1 MVRTSTNVVMLMAE
15 KSPIKIEIPT
25 PRSIDE
31 LIAMA
36 IAMEREA
43 ASRYDVLAADMAIAG
58 RQELVDLF
66 ESLAAEERKHEAY
79 IEAWRGTSLPAASFK
94 WRSPESLT
102 DDAAADAGGAASMTP
117 HRALAL
123 AVHNEERAF
132 AFFSNIASAAS
143 DGEIR
148 ERAERLAVEELDH
161 VVRLRLERRRAY
173 RAESEAPARAAAKLG
188 IRAVRSLDALYA
200 RAAVIEAEAERD
212 VAACLQAALAVD
224 DDKSAAMLRRI
235 SEQIS
240 AMRSRL
246 PVSPASD
253 PAPADSPPLPADF
266 AGLLERVLI
275 DAEDALAFY
284 LAVAENA
291 VTQEVMEQAQE
302 LAERSLK
309 RLQAVHAHPA

>member
-1 MVRTSTNVVMLMAE
+1 V
-15 KSPIKIEIPT
+15 
-25 PRSIDE
+25 
-31 LIAMA
+31 
-36 IAMEREA
+36 
-43 ASRYDVLAADMAIAG
+43 
-58 RQELVDLF
+58 
-66 ESLAAEERKHEAY
+66 
-79 IEAWRGTSLPAASFK
+79 
-94 WRSPESLT
+94 
-102 DDAAADAGGAASMTP
+102 

-148 ERAERLAVEELDH
+148 DRAERLAVEELDH